1 MEVNIAFGSRIE
13 HLRSSAMTE
22 LTFLAQLA
30 LTVALVAAPI
40 VVFVRFL
47 GDGSVG
53 GDVLAAQWPKGVQE
67 EDPKPWRV
75 AAAG

>member
-1 MEVNIAFGSRIE
+1 MA
-13 HLRSSAMTE
+13 E
-22 LTFLAQLA
+22 LTFLAQVV

-40 VVFVRFL
+40 VVLVRIL
-47 GDGSVG
+47 GDGTTG
-53 GDVLAAQWPKGVQE
+53 GDAVASQWPRGVQE

>member
-1 MEVNIAFGSRIE
+1 
-13 HLRSSAMTE
+13 MTE
-22 LTFLAQLA
+22 LTFIAQVT

-40 VVFVRFL
+40 VVLVRFL

-53 GDVLAAQWPKGVQE
+53 GDALASKWPKGVQE
-67 EDPKPWRV
+67 EDPTPWRV